1 MALSVFQGEAKTGYR
16 LLFMTSTTRKHAF
29 VFDVRLSAA
38 AYFRN
43 ARIDPTTIA
52 IQGFSF
58 KFSHLKR

>member
-43 ARIDPTTIA
+43 ARIDPITIA
-52 IQGFSF
+52 IQGI
-58 KFSHLKR
+58 